1 MSALSRRTIHLDFHT
16 APQIPD
22 VGARFDSAAFAK
34 TFERAGVDSVTVF
47 AKCHHGH
54 LYYDTDRAERHP
66 TLSRDLNLLDEQV
79 EALHSV
85 GIRAPIYLSVQF
97 DEYAANT
104 HPEWLAIQPNGRQWK
119 RTDRFEAGWQVL
131 DMASPYQDYLAD
143 QLAEVLDHFGTV
155 DGIFLDICMDIPSTS
170 VWAVEA
176 MRRRGQD
183 PASEHDR
190 DDHARQTARDYMH
203 RYRQM
208 ILPHLAGDAPTSVWF
223 NSRPKTALSEEL
235 PFVDHVEIE
244 ALPTGGWGYT
254 YLPYVARLVRPMGH
268 RALAHTARFHKSWG
282 DNAGLKPAAALDY
295 ECAQMLTYGITA
307 CVGDVLHPSGTLAE
321 PAYDLIE
328 HSYRHLKECEPF
340 VAQARPVAEIGVV
353 MDLALGDEP
362 GDVAIGLVRALQQLR
377 QQFDVIG
384 LDADLSGYRLIVV
397 PETTVV
403 DAELARRLL
412 AFREAGGRLLLS
424 GAALD
429 NGHGEPCLPGLGI
442 TIEGPSPYSHVFWRK
457 ADGSDD
463 FPHVDYENG
472 LRLLA
477 TEDGVVRYTVVE
489 PYFERTWDQ
498 FCGHDYTRPGQ
509 PVCGRRDHRAHG
521 GIRDATVQRLRPK
534 RGDPLPGRTG
544 GGARS
549 AAARSAGPG
558 GWSAARRD
566 RGRRHRRHPDRPPAQ
581 LPCLA
586 AGRGTQP
593 AVQRG
598 RGAGPGQRSVPAR
611 RHAGTDPARR
621 VTECGDPAAARAD
634 VAVRVRRRLR
644 QGQCRYPGRARHD
657 RGQPVSRPPAASAP
671 ATSQPATSPPATGTT
686 AVRTSAP

>member
-79 EALHSV
+79 EALHRV

-104 HPEWLAIQPNGRQWK
+104 HPEWLAIQPDGRQWK
-119 RTDRFEAGWQVL
+119 RTGRFEAGWQVL

-223 NSRPKTALSEEL
+223 NSRPKTALTEEL

-307 CVGDVLHPSGTLAE
+307 CVGDVLHPSGRLAE

-340 VAQARPVAEIGVV
+340 VAQARPVAEVGVV

-498 FCGHDYTRPGQ
+498 FCGHDYTPPG
-509 PVCGRRDHRAHG
+509 PASPYAAVVTTERAAVFATPLFSAYGRNA
-521 GIRDATVQRLRPK
+521 ATLYRVALGAVLDELLP
-534 RGDPLPGRTG
+534 DPLVRVSGPLHVETGVADTDGTRIVHLLSYLASRQAEGRSPLSNEVEGLDQVNDPFPLVGTPVEIRLAESPSAVTLQPHGRTLPFEYADG
-544 GGARS
+544 YVKVS
-549 AAARSAGPG
+549 V
-558 GWSAARRD
+558 D
-566 RGRRHRRHPDRPPAQ
+566 IPD
-581 LPCLA
+581 
-586 AGRGTQP
+586 GHGMI
-593 AVQRG
+593 V
-598 RGAGPGQRSVPAR
+598 
-611 RHAGTDPARR
+611 
-621 VTECGDPAAARAD
+621 
-634 VAVRVRRRLR
+634 
-644 QGQCRYPGRARHD
+644 
-657 RGQPVSRPPAASAP
+657 VSR
-671 ATSQPATSPPATGTT
+671 
-686 AVRTSAP
+686 